1 MRTTQRISVRDLVEF
16 LLRSG
21 DLDRRQSSGR
31 RDAQAMQA
39 GSRIHRKLQKQ
50 MGSGYQAEVTLK
62 YQILLED
69 IPVSVEGRADGIW
82 TDKRGE
88 EPLIVI
94 DEIKGTYRD
103 LSRMEAPVEVHL
115 AQAKCYAYI
124 YGQQHGQ
131 MRMGVRMIYADLE
144 TEELRYFEETYTME
158 ELSGWFQDLM
168 AEYGKWVSFESLWQE
183 RRAESL
189 KKLIFP
195 FDYREGQKDLAV
207 SVYRTIA
214 RKKRLFIQAPTG
226 VGKTLSVLFPALKAM
241 GEGLASRIFYLTART
256 ITRTVAVDA
265 LDLLRQQGMEL
276 KTVVLTAK
284 EKLCVCEKPECD
296 PDHCPRAKGHFDR
309 INQAVYELWT
319 TGPDAC
325 TREVILESAE
335 RYQVCPFELSLDLAV
350 WVDTLICDY
359 NYVFDPNVSLKRFF
373 ADGVRED
380 YLFLI
385 DEAHNLVERGREMY
399 SASLEKEAFL
409 QMKRL
414 LRGKREGLTKA
425 LDGCNRYLLTLKR
438 ECESGFQILPQV
450 GGFELQLQRLSAE
463 LDKYLEQPVPEEIRE
478 QVMEFYFSVW
488 NFLGI
493 CDRLDDNYVIY
504 TDFSEEGHF
513 WLHLYCVRPAENLRQ
528 CLDCG
533 TATIFFSATLL
544 PVNYYKDLLTGNLED
559 YAVYAKS
566 PFDPANRLLLVGTD
580 VSSRY
585 SRRVASEYER
595 MARYI
600 HETVTVKTGNYLVF
614 APSYQVMEQV
624 ADRCLAYEDMEC
636 IRQESGMTEEEREAF
651 LKEFEKERNHSLVG
665 FCVMGGIFSEGIDLT
680 EDRLIGALII
690 GTGLPQV
697 CRERE
702 IVKEYFDK
710 KGMDGFAYAYQYP
723 GMNKVLQAAG
733 RVIRTEA
740 DRGMILLMDD
750 RFATI
755 SYQRL
760 FPREWEQHA
769 YCQVDSLAGQLQE
782 FWLKY

>member
-50 MGSGYQAEVTLK
+50 MGSDYQAEVTLK

-103 LSRMEAPVEVHL
+103 LSRMETPVEVHL

-168 AEYGKWVSFESLWQE
+168 AEYGKWVSFEALWQE

-284 EKLCVCEKPECD
+284 EKLCVCEKQECD

-409 QMKRL
+409 QMKKL

-533 TATIFFSATLL
+533 MAAIFFSATLL
-544 PVNYYKDLLTGNLED
+544 PVNYYKDLLTGNMED

-585 SRRVASEYER
+585 SRRGAAEYER

-690 GTGLPQV
+690 GTGLPQM

>member
-1 MRTTQRISVRDLVEF
+1 M
-16 LLRSG
+16 
-21 DLDRRQSSGR
+21 
-31 RDAQAMQA
+31 
-39 GSRIHRKLQKQ
+39 
-50 MGSGYQAEVTLK
+50 
-62 YQILLED
+62 
-69 IPVSVEGRADGIW
+69 
-82 TDKRGE
+82 
-88 EPLIVI
+88 
-94 DEIKGTYRD
+94 
-103 LSRMEAPVEVHL
+103 
-115 AQAKCYAYI
+115 
-124 YGQQHGQ
+124 
-131 MRMGVRMIYADLE
+131 
-144 TEELRYFEETYTME
+144 
-158 ELSGWFQDLM
+158 
-168 AEYGKWVSFESLWQE
+168 
-183 RRAESL
+183 
-189 KKLIFP
+189 
-195 FDYREGQKDLAV
+195 
-207 SVYRTIA
+207 
-214 RKKRLFIQAPTG
+214 
-226 VGKTLSVLFPALKAM
+226 
-241 GEGLASRIFYLTART
+241 
-256 ITRTVAVDA
+256 
-265 LDLLRQQGMEL
+265 
-276 KTVVLTAK
+276 
-284 EKLCVCEKPECD
+284 
-296 PDHCPRAKGHFDR
+296 
-309 INQAVYELWT
+309 
-319 TGPDAC
+319 
-325 TREVILESAE
+325 
-335 RYQVCPFELSLDLAV
+335 
-350 WVDTLICDY
+350 
-359 NYVFDPNVSLKRFF
+359 
-373 ADGVRED
+373 
-380 YLFLI
+380 
-385 DEAHNLVERGREMY
+385 
-399 SASLEKEAFL
+399 
-409 QMKRL
+409 
-414 LRGKREGLTKA
+414 
-425 LDGCNRYLLTLKR
+425 
-438 ECESGFQILPQV
+438 

-585 SRRVASEYER
+585 SRRGAAEYER
-595 MARYI
+595 MTRYI
-600 HETVTVKTGNYLVF
+600 HETVTVRNGNYLVF

-624 ADRCLAYEDMEC
+624 ADRCVAYEDMEC

-733 RVIRTEA
+733 RVIRTES

>member
-82 TDKRGE
+82 TDENGE
-88 EPLIVI
+88 EPLVVI

-168 AEYGKWVSFESLWQE
+168 ADYGKWVSFESQWQE

-409 QMKRL
+409 QMKKL

-450 GGFELQLQRLSAE
+450 GGFELQLQRLSTE

-504 TDFSEEGHF
+504 TEFSEEGHF

-533 TATIFFSATLL
+533 MAAIFFSATLL
-544 PVNYYKDLLTGNLED
+544 PVNYYKDLLTGNMED

-585 SRRVASEYER
+585 SRRGAAEYER

-769 YCQVDSLAGQLQE
+769 YCQVDSLEGQLQE